1 MENSKQD
8 QINWYESDVQS
19 VIDRLKVKPDKGLSN
34 EQVLNRQENCG
45 KNILQPPKKTGLFL
59 KILHHLKDVS
69 VIVLMIAVA
78 LSFVMAFMEGEGFI
92 EPFAI
97 LAVVVMNLILA
108 ITQEGKAEKA
118 LEALEKLSAPDCTV
132 LRDGVRQKIE
142 TTELVPGDIIILETG
157 NVVPADARLVEATGL
172 FSDESALTGES
183 EPAEKDASAEL
194 SGNIPIG
201 DQYNML
207 FTGCVIT
214 AGRGIAVVTSTG
226 MDTQIGRI
234 AGFLQDGK
242 RTKTPLQV
250 RLDQIGKTIVWIA
263 ITSAI
268 FLLAMGLSGGN
279 MFADMIMIAIALA
292 VAAVPETLSLI
303 VTLTLTNGVQKM
315 VRKSAIIRKLPAVE
329 TLGSASVIC
338 SDKTGTLTQNRM
350 TIKRLWMRGEKPF
363 AADDEFVC
371 EQNRFLELFS
381 MAGNAV
387 VETDEYGNK
396 TFIGNATEV
405 GILRLLDEKGQC
417 ESAKM
422 DYPRVAEIPFSSDRK
437 MMSVI
442 VKDEIKGGF
451 AIISKGALDRLPLC
465 PDSVAAD
472 MADAQRVHDEFA
484 AQALRVI
491 ALAGKR
497 VEKLPDNEH
506 LAELEQDIKLIGL
519 VGLIDPPRPEAAI
532 AIQEAHKAGIHTVM
546 ITGDHAATA
555 EAIAKELCIIE
566 EGKHVMTGA
575 RLATMCDVELH
586 DTVRN
591 YTVYARVSPE
601 DKIRIVKAWQAN
613 GDIVA
618 MTGDGVN
625 DAPALK
631 AADIGIAMGKT
642 GTEVAKSASD
652 MILTDDNFAT
662 IVSAI
667 GEGRNVYRIVKMVIY
682 FLLVCNFSEILIML
696 FGQMAGWGIVLTPIM
711 LLLINLLGDGIPG
724 ISLAKEESDPNLM
737 NNKPIKKDESLFSRG
752 LLTLILR
759 QTVFCTVVTLVGFYI
774 GAFVK
779 LSESF
784 VPSSE
789 MGQTMAFLICG
800 WTSIIHI
807 FHVRTAKSVFKTS
820 VKNNKSLA
828 LSAAAMILVFGLMVA
843 LPFGDVFGLSAISGF
858 HWLVVI
864 GLVTVPTIGREI
876 GTLIDEI
883 PIIME
888 HRRKIKELLIK
899 TKKSIDF
906 ISK

>member
-1 MENSKQD
+1 
-8 QINWYESDVQS
+8 
-19 VIDRLKVKPDKGLSN
+19 
-34 EQVLNRQENCG
+34 
-45 KNILQPPKKTGLFL
+45 
-59 KILHHLKDVS
+59 
-69 VIVLMIAVA
+69 
-78 LSFVMAFMEGEGFI
+78 
-92 EPFAI
+92 
-97 LAVVVMNLILA
+97 
-108 ITQEGKAEKA
+108 
-118 LEALEKLSAPDCTV
+118 
-132 LRDGVRQKIE
+132 
-142 TTELVPGDIIILETG
+142 
-157 NVVPADARLVEATGL
+157 
-172 FSDESALTGES
+172 
-183 EPAEKDASAEL
+183 
-194 SGNIPIG
+194 
-201 DQYNML
+201 
-207 FTGCVIT
+207 
-214 AGRGIAVVTSTG
+214 
-226 MDTQIGRI
+226 
-234 AGFLQDGK
+234 
-242 RTKTPLQV
+242 
-250 RLDQIGKTIVWIA
+250 
-263 ITSAI
+263 
-268 FLLAMGLSGGN
+268 
-279 MFADMIMIAIALA
+279 
-292 VAAVPETLSLI
+292 
-303 VTLTLTNGVQKM
+303 
-315 VRKSAIIRKLPAVE
+315 
-329 TLGSASVIC
+329 
-338 SDKTGTLTQNRM
+338 
-350 TIKRLWMRGEKPF
+350 
-363 AADDEFVC
+363 
-371 EQNRFLELFS
+371 
-381 MAGNAV
+381 
-387 VETDEYGNK
+387 
-396 TFIGNATEV
+396 
-405 GILRLLDEKGQC
+405 
-417 ESAKM
+417 
-422 DYPRVAEIPFSSDRK
+422 
-437 MMSVI
+437 
-442 VKDEIKGGF
+442 
-451 AIISKGALDRLPLC
+451 
-465 PDSVAAD
+465 
-472 MADAQRVHDEFA
+472 
-484 AQALRVI
+484 
-491 ALAGKR
+491 
-497 VEKLPDNEH
+497 
-506 LAELEQDIKLIGL
+506 
-519 VGLIDPPRPEAAI
+519 
-532 AIQEAHKAGIHTVM
+532 
-546 ITGDHAATA
+546 
-555 EAIAKELCIIE
+555 
-566 EGKHVMTGA
+566 
-575 RLATMCDVELH
+575 MCDVELH